1 MDEYEKLL
9 AQSKQ
14 EHISIEQQKK
24 LQKSV
29 KKSVSSSK
37 IRLTI
42 GTITVLLLIIP
53 VSYMVTF
60 FYYAFGTKSTTLM
73 DVTSQTLYVTEPN
86 TTLEEL
92 EFDMNFEPFSMQLK
106 FDQYKRIGSE
116 DYKANTY
123 SMNYTLGSLTK
134 KEIDSSLER
143 VAPKNPTE
151 TNQWLTH
158 PKNSTDVNNTKEWR
172 ILKGLP
178 DETVVEAYI
187 SLTEIMEVAEV
198 EKLFPNVDV
207 VWAAVD
213 TGVEDDNLSND
224 GNVVSPI
231 GYPVQ
236 PDNTY
241 WSPFRDGPSNEQV
254 FIDILNY
261 IVQYEEL
268 ATEVSSA
275 KNLDLAERI
284 DYIEENGVKTYAVV
298 VTGPKKEIEALQ
310 ELNIIRSFKIGEV
323 KLWNWTK

>member
-9 AQSKQ
+9 AQSKE
-14 EHISIEQQKK
+14 EHIPIEQQKK

-37 IRLTI
+37 MKLLF
-42 GTITVLLLIIP
+42 GTITILLLVVP
-53 VSYMVTF
+53 VSYMFTF

-86 TTLEEL
+86 TSLQEL
-92 EFDMNFEPFSMQLK
+92 EFDMNFKLFSMQLD
-106 FDQYKRIGSE
+106 FEQYKRIGSE

-143 VAPKNPTE
+143 VAPKYPTQ

-158 PKNSTDVNNTKEWR
+158 PKNRSEVNSASEWNV
-172 ILKGLP
+172 LKGLP

-187 SLTEIMEVAEV
+187 SLTEIMEVSEV
-198 EKLFPNVDV
+198 EKLFPKIDV

-213 TGVEDDNLSND
+213 TGVEDDNLSSD

-254 FIDILNY
+254 FINILNY
-261 IVQYEEL
+261 IVQYEDL
-268 ATEVSSA
+268 ATKVSNA

-284 DYIEENGVKTYAVV
+284 NYIEANGVKTYAVV
-298 VTGPKKEIEALQ
+298 VTGPKKEIEALRDS
-310 ELNIIRSFKIGEV
+310 NIIRALKIGEV
-323 KLWNWTK
+323 KLWNWAK